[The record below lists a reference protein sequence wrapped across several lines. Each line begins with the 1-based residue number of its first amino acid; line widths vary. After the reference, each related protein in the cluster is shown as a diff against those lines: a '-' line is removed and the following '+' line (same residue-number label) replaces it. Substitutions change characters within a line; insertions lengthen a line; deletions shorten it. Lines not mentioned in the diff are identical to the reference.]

1 MSDNSI
7 PLFYK
12 NRPLVRCGDEI
23 YYGNMTDKFIIL
35 MKILSYTKVGDVDV
49 ADKIL
54 IQMLYTDPD
63 IKGKGKIYKTSEKD
77 GMATAL
83 EFAGAWLDRG
93 K

>member
-1 MSDNSI
+1 MSETTNT
-7 PLFYK
+7 LAYK
-12 NRPLVRCGDEI
+12 GRPLVRCGDKI
-23 YYGNMTDKFIIL
+23 YYGNITDKFIIL
-35 MKILSYTKVGDVDV
+35 FTIQSYNTVGGKQV

-63 IKGKGKIYKTSEKD
+63 IKGKGKIYKSSEKN

-83 EFAGAWLDRG
+83 EFACAWLDRG

>member
-1 MSDNSI
+1 MSENTNM
-7 PLFYK
+7 LVY
-12 NRPLVRCGDEI
+12 NGRPLVRCGDKI

-35 MKILSYTKVGDVDV
+35 FTIQSYKTVGEKQV
-49 ADKIL
+49 ADKVL

-63 IKGKGKIYKTSEKD
+63 IKGKGKIYKSSEKN

-83 EFAGAWLDRG
+83 EFACAWLGRG

>member
-1 MSDNSI
+1 MSEQTSA
-7 PLFYK
+7 LVYK
-12 NRPLVRCGDEI
+12 GRPLVRCGDEI

-35 MKILSYTKVGDVDV
+35 MKILSFTKVGDNDV

-63 IKGKGKIYKTSEKD
+63 IKGKGKVYKSSEKN

-83 EFAGAWLDRG
+83 EFACAWLDRG

>member
-12 NRPLVRCGDEI
+12 NRPLVRCGDEM
-23 YYGNMTDKFIIL
+23 YYGNMSDKFIIL
-35 MKILSYTKVGDVDV
+35 MKILSYSQVGETDV

-63 IKGKGKIYKTSEKD
+63 IKGKGKIVKSVEKN

-83 EFAGAWLDRG
+83 EFACAWLNSA